1 MIQKDILLNE
11 APHTVV
17 RYHGIPVHAI
27 EFWKR
32 ISWGAEGAVY
42 QNLLVEE
49 HIPHI
54 VDPSLLAIETE
65 GQLQAT
71 AVFSH
76 VKVHSGPQLYSCHYI
91 RYFATDS
98 AVRGQGLTKRYGHQ
112 IMSLVKE
119 QFPGQAVY
127 FALVER
133 GNKASFKSVQRA
145 GYEHTATIKTIGFS
159 RFFPNRSSRI
169 HLCQSSEE
177 RRLVLQKLHVFYGEH
192 ALVQFNPVFLHNQYY
207 VLKDHYG
214 KIIAGCQYHRCHWQV
229 NKMPGFTGKLLV
241 KTLPYLPLLR
251 RIFNPKSFKFL
262 AFEAIFVETGGEAAL
277 AELFEGILQ
286 LEKLNTAMYWLDSRD
301 PQFQAW
307 TQCFSLGLIHPFIK
321 SNDVYMM
328 QSFQNFSEAEAQ
340 AFKNRPFYASAFDY
354 A

>member
-1 MIQKDILLNE
+1 MIQKDILLTE
-11 APHTVV
+11 EPHTVV
-17 RYHGIPVHAI
+17 RYHGIPDHALD
-27 EFWKR
+27 FWKR
-32 ISWGAEGAVY
+32 ISWGSEGAVY

-54 VDPSLLAIETE
+54 VSPSLLAIETE
-65 GQLQAT
+65 GLLQAT

-76 VKVHSGPQLYSCHYI
+76 VKVHSGPKVYSCHYI

-112 IMSLVKE
+112 IMSLVRE

-145 GYEHTATIKTIGFS
+145 GYAHTATIKSIGFS
-159 RFFPNRSSRI
+159 RFFPKRSVRI
-169 HLCQSSEE
+169 HCCQSSEE
-177 RRLVLQKLHVFYGEH
+177 RDFVLQKLHSFYKDH
-192 ALVQFNPVFLHNQYY
+192 SLVQFNPIFLHNQYY
-207 VLKDHYG
+207 VLKDDTG
-214 KIIAGCQYHRCHWQV
+214 KIIAGCQYHRCHWRV
-229 NKMPGFTGKLLV
+229 NKMAGNTGKILV

-251 RIFNPKSFKFL
+251 RLFNPKSFKFL
-262 AFEAIFVETGGEAAL
+262 AFEAIFVEPGSEGAL
-277 AELFEGILQ
+277 AELFEGILE

-301 PQFQAW
+301 PNYQAW
-307 TQCFSLGLIHPFIK
+307 TQGFPLGLIHNFIK

-328 QSFQNFSEAEAQ
+328 QSFQNFTEAESQ
-340 AFKNRPFYASAFDY
+340 DFTERPFYASAFDY

>member
-1 MIQKDILLNE
+1 MLQKDILLDE
-11 APHTVV
+11 PPHTVV
-17 RYHGIPVHAI
+17 RYHGIPDHAI
-27 EFWKR
+27 DFWKR

-54 VDPSLLAIETE
+54 EEPSLLAIETDE
-65 GQLQAT
+65 QIKAT

-76 VKVHSGPQLYSCHYI
+76 VKVHSGLHLYDCHYI
-91 RYFATDS
+91 RYFATDP
-98 AVRGQGLTKRYGHQ
+98 AVRGQGLTKQYGHQ

-119 QFPGQAVY
+119 QFAGQAVY

-159 RFFPNRSSRI
+159 RIFPKRSSRI
-169 HLCQSSEE
+169 HLCQSSKE
-177 RRLVLQKLHVFYGEH
+177 RSYVLQKLHSFYRQH
-192 ALVQFNPVFLHNQYY
+192 SLVQFNPIFLHNQYF
-207 VLKDHYG
+207 VLKDQEG
-214 KIIAGCQYHRCHWQV
+214 KIIAGCQYHRCHWRV
-229 NKMPGFTGKLLV
+229 NKMPGTTGKLLV

-251 RIFNPKSFKFL
+251 RLFNPRSFRFL
-262 AFEAIFVETGGEAAL
+262 AFEAIFVEKGAETAL
-277 AELFEGILQ
+277 EELFEGILQ
-286 LEKLNTAMYWLDSRD
+286 LEKLNTAMYWLDARD
-301 PQFQAW
+301 PLYQAW
-307 TQCFSLGLIHPFIK
+307 TTGFSLGLIHPFIK

-328 QSFQNFSEAEAQ
+328 QSFQNFSEEEAK